1 MDWFKFTYE
10 GDGPK
15 LVHFELDLL
24 ERDNIP
30 VDVSV
35 FTVENGEAKS
45 YERGADPVTPPHEVQ
60 ALPGNKFTTR
70 VITRGTYYVRVDA
83 NHVFYQLR
91 TAVYDAPPFS
101 NRNGAERGAKRA
113 EDGARK
119 AVRAGMDYLVS
130 AGDSWHANTP
140 RHGGV
145 VNRVSSVHFETQLCI
160 ACHATHFTT
169 RGELTAKQNGYS
181 VNKRSP
187 LNS

>member
-15 LVHFELDLL
+15 LVHLELDLL

-70 VITRGTYYVRVDA
+70 IITRGTYYVRVDA

-101 NRNGAERGAKRA
+101 SQNGARKDE
-113 EDGARK
+113 ARK
-119 AVRAGMDYLVS
+119 AVRPEWIIWS
-130 AGDSWHANTP
+130 ARATVGTP
-140 RHGGV
+140 TR
-145 VNRVSSVHFETQLCI
+145 RVTAASSI
-160 ACHATHFTT
+160 AFRAFI
-169 RGELTAKQNGYS
+169 S
-181 VNKRSP
+181 KRSSASPAMP
-187 LNS
+187 LISRRAAN

>member
-15 LVHFELDLL
+15 LVHLELDLL

-70 VITRGTYYVRVDA
+70 IITRGTYYVRVDA

-101 NRNGAERGAKRA
+101 IQSEGQNGGKTGPARPSAPEWIIWSARATVGTPTRRVTAASSIAFRAFISKR
-113 EDGARK
+113 
-119 AVRAGMDYLVS
+119 S
-130 AGDSWHANTP
+130 
-140 RHGGV
+140 
-145 VNRVSSVHFETQLCI
+145 CI

-169 RGELTAKQNGYS
+169 RGELTAKQNGYA